1 MPDQNPQSMKL
12 SDFDYEL
19 PPELIAQTPVE
30 PRDASRLL
38 VVHRDSDNIE
48 HRQFSDLVDYVRPGD
63 LMVFNQT
70 RVIPARLHGRK
81 LPTGGVVELLLLRQ
95 IDSHTWA
102 VLVGGKSIREGTQIR
117 VEKDGVQVEAEVI
130 RVLEGAERLVR
141 FVRPINHELS
151 DLGETPLPPYIHEPL
166 ADPERYQTI
175 YARHEG
181 SAAAPT
187 AGLHFTADLLVAL
200 KKLGV
205 EFAYCTL
212 NIGLGTFQPVK
223 EEDITRH
230 RMHSEWATLTAAD
243 ARLINEARL
252 SGRRVIAVGT
262 TVVRTLESAAILSAG
277 GNPATGEMPP
287 DAYCPW
293 QPVVA
298 FSGETR
304 LFIRP
309 GYRFRVID
317 GLITNFHLPRST
329 LLMLVSAFLG
339 RERTLAAYA
348 VAREHRYRFYSFGDA
363 MLIL

>member
-1 MPDQNPQSMKL
+1 MKL

-19 PPELIAQTPVE
+19 PPELIAQTPIE

-38 VVHRDSDNIE
+38 VVPRDGGAIE
-48 HRQFSDLVDYVRPGD
+48 HRRFADLGDYLRPGD
-63 LMVFNQT
+63 LLVFNQT
-70 RVIPARLHGRK
+70 RVIPARLKGHK
-81 LPTGGVVELLLLRQ
+81 HPTGGAVELLLLRQ
-95 IDSHTWA
+95 LDSLTWA
-102 VLVGGKSIREGTQIR
+102 VLAGGKNIREGTRIR
-117 VEKDGVQVEAEVI
+117 LEKDGVQVGAEVI

-141 FVRPINHELS
+141 FERPINHDLS
-151 DLGETPLPPYIHEPL
+151 ELGETPLPPYIHEPL

-187 AGLHFTADLLVAL
+187 AGLHFTAELLLAL
-200 KKLGV
+200 KEMGV

-223 EEDITRH
+223 EEEIASH
-230 RMHSEWATLTAAD
+230 RMHSEWASLSAAD
-243 ARLINEARL
+243 AQRVNEARL

-277 GNPATGEMPP
+277 GDPSTGQMPP
-287 DAYCPW
+287 DDYCPW
-293 QPVVA
+293 RPVTA
-298 FSGETR
+298 FDGETR

-339 RERTLAAYA
+339 RERTLEAYA
-348 VAREHRYRFYSFGDA
+348 IARDNRYRFYSFGDA